1 MTKFILQ
8 TPRLSLREMTWD
20 DLDFV
25 AMMLGDPLV
34 MRHYPKCYSREE
46 AKAWVQKQLERYR
59 DDGHGFWLAASRSTS
74 EPIGQIGLLKQ
85 QVDGA
90 DEPEIGYLVHHPY
103 WRQGYAA
110 EAAGAVR
117 DFAFGELGK
126 SRVISLIRPVNVPS
140 QRVALRIGLKPEKL
154 TTFKG
159 HESIVFSL
167 SRPGAAGGST

>member
-8 TPRLSLREMTWD
+8 TPRLNLREMTWD

-25 AMMLGDPLV
+25 ATMLGDPLV

-46 AKAWVQKQLERYR
+46 ASVWLEHMIKRYAE
-59 DDGHGFWLAASRSTS
+59 DGHALWLVSSGGTG

-85 QVDGA
+85 QVDGVS
-90 DEPEIGYLVHHPY
+90 EPEIGYLVHHLY

-110 EAAGAVR
+110 EAAAAVR
-117 DFAFGELGK
+117 DFAFGELRK
-126 SRVISLIRPVNVPS
+126 TRVISLIRPVNLPS

-167 SRPGAAGGST
+167 SRPGAADGST